1 MPFPKSQ
8 VAINALLQ
16 IWLLK
21 IDIWATLYGLGSE
34 VVKQVKTDAVI
45 YSHLISAGNQLDT
58 ETDEFYTYKKNMT
71 TGNPLGTASAY
82 PVVTLLPIPALE
94 GTPKPG
100 IVARNTE
107 LYNFFKNHPNRT
119 PESLADLGITGTPSQ
134 SISPDDLKPKGSLKA
149 LPDDKV
155 EITFNKQGQKACRWQ
170 MRRGGGDWGNVGDPN
185 TSPFIDE
192 TASTGG
198 NPEKREYRGIYL
210 KDNKPYGQYSDILT
224 VVTTP

>member
-1 MPFPKSQ
+1 MPFPITEPE
-8 VAINALLQ
+8 VDTILQ
-16 IWLLK
+16 TWKLK
-21 IDIWATLYGLGSE
+21 APAHKATYGLTSE
-34 VVKQVKTDAVI
+34 QIDQ
-45 YSHLISAGNQLDT
+45 ISDDSIVYTHTRLVRQIFD
-58 ETDEFYTYKKNMT
+58 DEEAEFSAWKKNMFA
-71 TGNPLGTASAY
+71 GDPKGTAA
-82 PVVTLLPIPALE
+82 PFPTVTIPPMPDTANP
-94 GTPKPG
+94 PKPG
-100 IVARNTE
+100 IVARNKE

-119 PESLADLGITGTPSQ
+119 AESLADLGITSTPSQ

-170 MRRGGGDWGNVGDPN
+170 MRRGGGDWGSVGDPN

-192 TASTGG
+192 TASTDGK
-198 NPEKREYRGIYL
+198 PEKREYRGIYL